1 MALICSI
8 FNRAKAMFGKD
19 STDKSLAPGPALFSG
34 TGGISLVVLATSLAV
49 AAPTHADTH
58 LLYFEAQG
66 VAGYSSEQAKAIY
79 SSMDPDAEMQKPSL
93 GFDYLQRFSG
103 ETGDWGSF
111 GLQARLALTVYPD
124 DPETEVEPQ
133 IYNAWLKAKTPLT
146 DVWVGH
152 NRPALGLGSYFDSH
166 PLILRTLPIQGFG
179 YDRDWGVGTYRDFS
193 WGNLQLSATTG
204 TGMPV
209 YFKGNYMLS
218 GRIGYGVLN
227 EANYTL
233 GLSAGLGQTLET
245 IGYELLDPKPRAMS
259 LVGSDFAFLRD
270 NFEHR
275 FDILA
280 GKWLDQD
287 TLAAMYRLGILFGPE
302 QRMKIEL
309 QPTYWRTE
317 SENWLLSACFSALVT
332 ADLTWRTMYEYDRNA
347 DAHRT
352 VMQLY
357 YYLPL

>member
-1 MALICSI
+1 MAPICSI
-8 FNRAKAMFGKD
+8 FNKLKTVSRPGRAENGLVKADLPFPEAARISFMVL
-19 STDKSLAPGPALFSG
+19 TAALAASAPAYGDNS
-34 TGGISLVVLATSLAV
+34 
-49 AAPTHADTH
+49 

-66 VAGYSSEQAKAIY
+66 VAGYSSSQDELIY
-79 SSMDPDAEMQKPSL
+79 SSMEPDAEMQKPSL
-93 GFDYLQRFSG
+93 GFDYLRRFSG

-111 GLQARLALTVYPD
+111 GLQARLALTVD
-124 DPETEVEPQ
+124 NENDTTGIEPQ
-133 IYNAWLKAKTPLT
+133 VYNAWFKVKTPVT
-146 DVWVGH
+146 DVWAGH

-218 GRIGYGVLN
+218 GRVGYGVLN
-227 EANYTL
+227 EDNYTF
-233 GLSAGLGQTLET
+233 GLSAGQGQTLDT
-245 IGYELLDPKPRAMS
+245 IGYELRNPDPKDMRLA
-259 LVGSDFAFLRD
+259 GADFAFLRD
-270 NFEHR
+270 NLEHR

-280 GKWLDQD
+280 GEWLDQD
-287 TLAAMYRLGILFGPE
+287 TVAAMYRLGLLFGPE

-317 SENWLLSACFSALVT
+317 SENWLLSLCFSALAT
-332 ADLTWRTMYEYDRNA
+332 ADLTLRAMYEYDRNA
-347 DAHRT
+347 EDHRT
-352 VMQLY
+352 ILQLY